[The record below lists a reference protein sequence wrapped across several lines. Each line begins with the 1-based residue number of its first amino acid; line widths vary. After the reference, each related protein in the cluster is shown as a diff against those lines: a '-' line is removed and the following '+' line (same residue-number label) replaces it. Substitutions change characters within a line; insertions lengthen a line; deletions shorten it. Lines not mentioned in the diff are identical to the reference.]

1 MVVEIPRYRKW
12 YTAQDL
18 FQLLQIKPH
27 VLRYW
32 EQTLPLVRGLRDD
45 AGHRRWSAAQVRML
59 LRIHH
64 MVVRRGIS
72 VAAAGDA
79 LLREAAGEPA
89 HVKAGLEHLRNAMV
103 VLLLKVQNRG
113 AIPEDIAEEAID
125 LKGEVRDESTHSA
138 RSLLPL
144 IQQNLIPPCTSD
156 WNRSRQEQ
164 FPPVS
169 VAAQQQSVGDPAGD
183 QKGGVEVLWT
193 HLAALGSSSAVA
205 SVLRGLWGLRRQ
217 LVSGGETSP
226 KPAIICCPAG
236 EEEVYAQVFG
246 GAHHILPIPAMAYR
260 HYQWSSPLAGV
271 LISLATDAGVTP
283 MLKQN
288 NTSFLHLWSPD
299 NCHSDPGYSF
309 QAAAASAATG
319 IAIGV
324 TQTPEGRGRLSETI
338 VLEYQRWLPHL
349 ADTLLAGRWRFG
361 PVALTGKG
369 INGAAKEV
377 ETVYN
382 EKRYDLWMRDLV
394 RLDPAFCTTP
404 PGNRPV
410 PWRGSSWL
418 NQVALVWRELVQ

>member
-18 FQLLQIKPH
+18 LQLLQIKPH

-64 MVVRRGIS
+64 MVIRRGMS

-79 LLREAAGEPA
+79 LLREATGEQA
-89 HVKAGLEHLRNAMV
+89 HVKAGLEHVRNAMV

-113 AIPEDIAEEAID
+113 AIPTDTAEEASE
-125 LKGEVRDESTHSA
+125 LKGEMDDEAPHSV

-144 IQQNLIPPCTSD
+144 IQQNLIPPCSSE
-156 WNRSRQEQ
+156 WYRIRREQ

-169 VAAQQQSVGDPAGD
+169 VETQRESASDRARDHER
-183 QKGGVEVLWT
+183 GVEVLWT
-193 HLAALGSSSAVA
+193 HLAASGSPSAVA

-217 LVSGGETSP
+217 LGNGGETPP

-236 EEEVYAQVFG
+236 HEDVYTQVFG
-246 GAHHILPIPAMAYR
+246 SAQHILPIPMMAYR
-260 HYQWSSPLAGV
+260 HYQWTSPLAGV
-271 LISLATDAGVTP
+271 LISLATDVGVTQ

-288 NTSFLHLWSPD
+288 DASFLHLWSPD

-309 QAAAASAATG
+309 QPAAASAASGVAVG
-319 IAIGV
+319 IA
-324 TQTPEGRGRLSETI
+324 QTPEGRGQLVETV
-338 VLEYQRWLPHL
+338 VLNYQRWLPHL
-349 ADTLLAGRWRFG
+349 AETLIAGRWRFG

-369 INGAAKEV
+369 INGAGKEV

-382 EKRYDLWMRDLV
+382 EKRYDLWMRDLL
-394 RLDPAFCTTP
+394 RLNPAFCATP

-418 NQVALVWRELVQ
+418 NQVALVWRELAH